1 MKICKRIISCFICV
15 LLLLQEISVNVNAMT
30 IDRKTNG
37 SYCIDLEEGDNGLY
51 YPKYDNNKQY
61 AKQLQ
66 QWIDTLG
73 YSEYFSDYT
82 NKKDIEE
89 LLNETIEV
97 PMVDDNNNMYLLE
110 SDIKVKELL
119 AYIVF
124 VEQAQSYAADMER
137 DMLEEKST
145 SGSFS
150 MDYEE
155 FYNDLVAF
163 YDTYITFEATVNG
176 REELNRKLGLAL
188 CSRTAIEAVKNIKG
202 VNTAYKYLGDYTR
215 ITYKADSDTDDV
227 YYYIMS
233 GGDSSQYN
241 SYIEKKLENVDDFIT
256 RLKGIKTTYKA
267 FSGGDKIGTVVAGIK
282 CFRDFSGHKYDN
294 IFTKAADAV
303 VNAKSVLDGL
313 NLLCENPWLFGMKE
327 GVKFTTKYIE
337 EVKKLID
344 SAEKKNAGWYATCIY
359 NMYGSHDEALNSI
372 INTNT
377 LEVYNIFDSACNFPD
392 DNTDGIY
399 QKLIT
404 DYQNKFAAYGEGAS
418 LYMPEKSTRLQLIKA
433 ALLLKRM
440 KEYDAT
446 ELKESLIESLIA
458 KLDLTAEYS
467 LSADVKEI
475 SFGSFYKGDN
485 VAAEDITITNTSA
498 YSVTLME
505 EATIY
510 FDSTNVNGK
519 VLQPGETVVIS
530 VKPRTG
536 SWTDGYYEEK
546 LTLYCKEEPEA
557 GLKVNLCMMLK
568 DKQAENVQLA
578 EKAPIEIGSNQ
589 ILKIKNN
596 QCILVEGDGK
606 ETVQEDI
613 KDLLYCGVI
622 LKGGK
627 LQVYNDVYIKELEY
641 IKGSIEGFNNAMV
654 TIDKLITQNGS
665 GGLYFKGATY
675 RVYSDA
681 TIKRNISTTSETT
694 VVFEKN
700 LETSEI
706 SIGNGDFEIYG
717 KTTGRIKMGSGDF
730 ICRGDYEGGITMGT
744 GKVRICG
751 TFQQSQLL
759 AMHSENAELYVEK
772 NWNAYGRMLTS
783 YDETVDAGTIT
794 IKGDIYTSG
803 NDLCIAGKAK
813 LYLSGGDGQKIISD
827 NKISSMYMKYRSYG
841 AGIYSYIRNIE
852 TNSRVE
858 IQNCWIGKLDS
869 GIKLSKNTTGL
880 VVENGNYNRLNV
892 ESGCDG
898 NFMLVNCNVEYEGD
912 TQGGFYFEGCNVAIN
927 GNCIANSIVGKNRNQ
942 TCCFL
947 LDDSNA
953 IIKKNLITNSIEI
966 GSGCLD
972 VKEDFTYKSDIG
984 MHSSD
989 AYICVNGNVYA
1000 NGCSGCA
1007 AALGSSTWLTD
1018 GVLEVKGDLIAK
1030 DNWYDS
1036 SGWGKYYY
1044 SFDTRDNFTLLLTGD
1059 GIQTIDIPTD
1069 SKIVNLSQG
1078 EKSILQLE
1086 KGLTISQLKSD
1097 IKIKDIE
1104 KTLLVINGNENQVEL
1119 LSGCTGNINVKKTII
1134 KANTDIALGS
1144 LELSNSSAQIVG
1156 KINAS
1161 RIEVNDASKI
1171 AISKDCETKSLLI
1184 ENGNMEIGGDCT
1196 TGSLS
1201 LRNSRVEI
1209 AGDCAYTGSISMK
1222 NSEDYLEI
1230 GGNLYAN
1237 GYSYKSGDYYL
1248 TNGTMELYGDI
1259 IARDNWSEKGSYYHY
1274 YYHPFDTKDGFKLL
1288 MTGDGVQTISIPEN
1302 NKIANLSQGEMNVLQ
1317 LEKGLAVNNLS
1328 TDLRIKDLGEG
1339 LSILN
1344 GNEKQINIIGE
1355 CTGNINITNCSLK
1368 ADSNINSKSIN
1379 MHSSSGQIVGD
1390 CITGSLYMGN
1400 SKLEITGD
1408 CTYTGSISMKNAEDY
1423 LKIGG
1428 NLYANGYSREN
1439 SYYLLTN
1446 GTMEIHGDIV
1456 ARDNWS
1462 ETIGYYHDY
1471 YYPFD
1476 TKDDFKLLM
1485 TGDGVQTI
1493 SIPANNQVA
1502 NLQQGEKSIIQ
1513 ASNNLNI
1520 TNLQSDCHMENVAK
1534 ATIKNW
1540 NDYTLTNARC
1550 SGEIKFSYPNNYSYS
1565 VSQDEEQLYTSVYKP
1580 EQLSRPTSNI
1590 SNGSTVELNTV
1601 VKLKQGNS
1609 RATIYYTLDGS
1620 DPTRESIQY
1629 TEPIILTQDTRIRC
1643 MAVMDGVEDSD
1654 IAEYTYTIRRYQVA
1668 VASDVPEGLL
1678 TADTAQCIEGT
1689 KVRIQIGEIRGR
1701 SYKADTLKVRRG
1713 SASCEVLEDED
1724 GYYFY
1729 MPKGNVTI
1737 QADYENKQYAI
1748 IYHMDGGDIE
1758 TPVDS
1763 YTYSE
1768 GCELPIPIK
1777 EGYRFE
1783 GWYEEE
1789 TYAGDSVTFI
1799 GTDEIGEK
1807 EYWAKWQEKEEITVD
1822 SVVQTVVYDEEGQVY
1837 TVQTDSVQTGYEIRY
1852 YMNGERIDSPIE
1864 SGIYDVQIIRP
1875 EDDTYKK
1882 VDVQITGGL
1891 VIKKADVQVI
1901 TQPTVKDIK
1910 TGDAL
1915 QNAIIDINSDAQVV
1929 SAENEKLPVY
1939 GIFEW
1944 EEPDTV
1950 VGASGDYYAVFQP
1963 VNENYNSCR
1972 ILLPV
1977 IASSEMHKLSMSDA
1991 MEHGRLQFSADEALP
2006 GEQITVTVVPET
2018 GYHWTQELDEVTV
2031 IYNGKQLKNL
2041 EYVGENQFRIE
2052 MPASDTSIKVEM
2064 QLNTYSVTK
2073 ECDTEQGKLEG
2084 PEQVQHGETATYRA
2098 VPEEGYLIKDI
2109 LVNGKSVYTG
2119 SDTVTVPEIQADIQI
2134 SVTFEKK
2141 KVIFTYG
2148 TYEHGS
2154 ITAYADDRK
2163 VLDGDIL
2170 EYGTILTLE
2179 ILPEEGYE
2187 IKELTYD
2194 DNPVVNRT
2202 FRLKDTDE
2210 IVAIFGKTQETL
2222 DKEALAAEK
2231 EKLCTEQTVLYATYP
2246 GLEELLYPESVAAN
2260 PEIEY
2265 RIQNAEEVKD
2275 YVNADGTIIYR
2286 NDDPDEKQVTIHVQM
2301 NLGNAVDETEIMLR
2315 FPADTNEYAV
2325 TVTEQEHGKIV
2336 PVKSYVRY
2344 GEEICYQAV
2353 PDEGYQM
2360 KVGSLRVNGTL
2371 TEKAVMAHEDV
2382 VLSAEFE
2389 RIKCHI
2395 ELDVSTGGRVTGDT
2409 EVLYGDEAKFL
2420 VESDPY
2426 YYLDSIKI
2434 NGVTASLTNGW
2445 LEINNIHQN
2454 TKVQLIFKR
2463 KSASFYV
2470 EPLEHGTILVQQ
2482 ESKNMEHSSIVDQ
2495 GKPIVITV
2503 KPDVGY
2509 KEVPGSLTVNG
2520 KTVKDHSYFVVE
2532 DTLTIRGAVMPIKT
2546 ERIQLSKTSVILT
2559 KGKSITLG
2567 TTVTP
2572 MDALN
2577 KSVTWASSNTKVAT
2591 VDSTGKV
2598 TAKAVGAVTI
2608 TCTAKDGSGVK
2619 ATCKVTVKNPV
2630 VKVSKIT
2637 LNKTSASL
2645 VKGDTLALK
2654 ATVTP
2659 TNATNKAVTWKSSNT
2674 KIATVSSS
2682 GKVTAKAAGTV
2693 TITCT
2698 AKDGSGKKATCKITV
2713 YNNTQAYVAR
2723 IYTKALGRA
2732 AEPAGLNYW
2741 TNEIQSG
2748 KRTPVKVAEEFFF
2761 APEFTNKNLNNTE
2774 YVKVLYRTFM
2784 GREYDK
2790 GGLDYWVG
2798 RLNKG
2803 ESRKSVLEAFAGCP
2817 EFRKIVKSFGL

>member
-66 QWIDTLG
+66 QWIETLG

-124 VEQAQSYAADMER
+124 VEQAQNYAADMER

-155 FYNDLVAF
+155 FYNDLVSF

-215 ITYKADSDTDDV
+215 ITYKADSDGDDA

-233 GGDSSQYN
+233 GGDASQYN
-241 SYIEKKLENVDDFIT
+241 SYIEKKLKNVDDFIAG
-256 RLKGIKTTYKA
+256 LKGIKTTYEA
-267 FSGGDKIGTVVAGIK
+267 FSGGKPIETIVAGIN

-294 IFTKAADAV
+294 GFTNVVDGV

-344 SAEKKNAGWYATCIY
+344 SAEKKNAGWYAACIY

-404 DYQNKFAAYGEGAS
+404 DYQNKFAPYGEGAS
-418 LYMPEKSTRLQLIKA
+418 FYMPEKSTRLQLIKA
-433 ALLLKRM
+433 ALLLKKM

-458 KLDLTAEYS
+458 KLGLTAEYG
-467 LSADVKEI
+467 LSADVNEI
-475 SFGSFYKGDN
+475 SFGSFYKGDIIPS
-485 VAAEDITITNTSA
+485 EDIVITNTSA
-498 YSVTLME
+498 YSVTLVE

-519 VLQPGETVVIS
+519 ILQPGETVVIS

-536 SWTDGYYEEK
+536 SWIDGYYEEK

-578 EKAPIEIGSNQ
+578 EKSPIEIGSNQ

-613 KDLLYCGVI
+613 KELLYCGVI

-627 LQVYNDVYIKELEY
+627 IQVYNDVYIRELEY
-641 IKGSIEGFNNAMV
+641 IKGSVEGFNNATV

-681 TIKRNISTTSETT
+681 TIKRNISTTSETAII
-694 VVFEKN
+694 FEKN
-700 LETSEI
+700 LETSTI

-717 KTTGRIKMGSGDF
+717 KTTGRITMGSGSF
-730 ICRGDYEGGITMGT
+730 VCRGDYEGGITMGT

-759 AMHSENAELYVEK
+759 TMKQASAKLCIEK
-772 NWNAYGRMLTS
+772 DWNAYGGMRTYVTGYIS
-783 YDETVDAGTIT
+783 DNCVEAGTIEVR
-794 IKGDIYTSG
+794 GNIYTSG
-803 NDLCIAGKAK
+803 DKLCITGDAR
-813 LYLSGGDGQKIISD
+813 LYLTGEDGQKIVSD
-827 NKISSMYMKYRSYG
+827 AGISSMYIKSRHSD
-841 AGIYSYIRNIE
+841 AGIYSYVRNIKMS
-852 TNSRVE
+852 SRVE
-858 IQNCWIGKLDS
+858 IQNCWIGKLDNS
-869 GIKLSKNTTGL
+869 IKLAKNTTGF
-880 VVENGNYNRLNV
+880 VVENGNYNCVNI
-892 ESGCDG
+892 EDGCDG
-898 NFMLVNCNVEYEGD
+898 TFGLINCNVEYAGD
-912 TQGGFYFEGCNVAIN
+912 AKGGFYFEDCNVMIN
-927 GNCIANSIVGKNRNQ
+927 GNCIANESMTSKYQNTRGFNIPSSNVIINKNFTTDSIVVNGR
-942 TCCFL
+942 
-947 LDDSNA
+947 
-953 IIKKNLITNSIEI
+953 
-966 GSGCLD
+966 LD
-972 VKEDFTYKSDIG
+972 VGGDFEYKDMISMSG
-984 MHSSD
+984 SE
-989 AYICVNGNVYA
+989 AYICINGNVYA
-1000 NGCSGCA
+1000 NGYTAREVSYIDSKPTCYLTG
-1007 AALGSSTWLTD
+1007 GSM
-1018 GVLEVKGDLIAK
+1018 EVKGNIIAR
-1030 DNWYDS
+1030 NTSYDD
-1036 SGWGKYYY
+1036 SGWLRVSLY
-1044 SFDTRDNFTLLLTGD
+1044 SFYSTGDFKLLLTGD
-1059 GIQTIDIPTD
+1059 GIQTIDTSTD
-1069 SKIVNLSQG
+1069 NKIANLSQG
-1078 EKSILQLE
+1078 EKSILQLK

-1171 AISKDCETKSLLI
+1171 AISKDCETQNMFLR
-1184 ENGNMEIGGDCT
+1184 NGNIEIGGDCT
-1196 TGSLS
+1196 
-1201 LRNSRVEI
+1201 
-1209 AGDCAYTGSISMK
+1209 YTGFISMK
-1222 NSEDYLEI
+1222 NSEDYLKI

-1237 GYSYKSGDYYL
+1237 GYSYSSNSGYYL

-1259 IARDNWSEKGSYYHY
+1259 IARDNWSERRGSSTY
-1274 YYHPFDTKDGFKLL
+1274 YYCPFDTKD
-1288 MTGDGVQTISIPEN
+1288 N
-1302 NKIANLSQGEMNVLQ
+1302 
-1317 LEKGLAVNNLS
+1317 
-1328 TDLRIKDLGEG
+1328 
-1339 LSILN
+1339 
-1344 GNEKQINIIGE
+1344 
-1355 CTGNINITNCSLK
+1355 
-1368 ADSNINSKSIN
+1368 
-1379 MHSSSGQIVGD
+1379 
-1390 CITGSLYMGN
+1390 
-1400 SKLEITGD
+1400 
-1408 CTYTGSISMKNAEDY
+1408 
-1423 LKIGG
+1423 
-1428 NLYANGYSREN
+1428 
-1439 SYYLLTN
+1439 
-1446 GTMEIHGDIV
+1446 
-1456 ARDNWS
+1456 
-1462 ETIGYYHDY
+1462 
-1471 YYPFD
+1471 
-1476 TKDDFKLLM
+1476 FKLLM

-1502 NLQQGEKSIIQ
+1502 NLQQGEDSIIQ
-1513 ASNNLNI
+1513 GSNNLNI

-1590 SNGSTVELNTV
+1590 SNGSTVELSTA

-1620 DPTRESIQY
+1620 DPTRESIRY
-1629 TEPIILTQDTRIRC
+1629 TEPIVLTQDTRIRC

-1654 IAEYTYTIRRYQVA
+1654 IAEYAYTIRRYQVT
-1668 VASDVPEGLL
+1668 VASNVPDGLV
-1678 TADTAQCIEGT
+1678 TTDMDKCIEGT
-1689 KVRIQIGEIRGR
+1689 KVRIQIGEVRGR
-1701 SYKADTLKVRRG
+1701 NYVADSLKVRKG
-1713 SASCEVLEDED
+1713 SGTYCEVLEDEN

-1729 MPKGNVTI
+1729 MPKGNVTV
-1737 QADYENKQYAI
+1737 QADYENLQYAI
-1748 IYHMDGGDIE
+1748 TYHMDGGNIE
-1758 TPVDS
+1758 VPVDN
-1763 YTYSE
+1763 YTYSK
-1768 GCELPIPIK
+1768 GCELPLPIK

-1783 GWYEEE
+1783 GWYETK
-1789 TYAGDSVTFI
+1789 TYTGEAITSI

-1807 EYWAKWQEKEEITVD
+1807 EYWAKWQEKEVIAID
-1822 SVVQTVVYDEEGQVY
+1822 PAVQTTVYDEEGHAY
-1837 TVQTDSVQTGYEIRY
+1837 TVHADRNLTGYQIIY
-1852 YMNGERIDSPIE
+1852 YLNGDQIEEPIE
-1864 SGIYDVQIIRP
+1864 SGVYDVQITRP
-1875 EDDTYKK
+1875 EDETYKRIDLK
-1882 VDVQITGGL
+1882 IFGGLIIEKAEVQI
-1891 VIKKADVQVI
+1891 V

-1910 TGDAL
+1910 AGDTL
-1915 QNAIIDINSDAQVV
+1915 QNAILDINSDAQVV
-1929 SAENEKLPVY
+1929 SVENNKLPVY
-1939 GIFEW
+1939 GTFEW
-1944 EEPDTV
+1944 EAPETIVDT
-1950 VGASGDYYAVFQP
+1950 SGDYYAVFHP
-1963 VNENYNSCR
+1963 VNENYNICR
-1972 ILLPV
+1972 VLLPV
-1977 IASSEMHKLSMSDA
+1977 TASGEPHKLLTSDI
-1991 MEHGRLQFSADEALP
+1991 MEYGSLQFSADEAVP
-2006 GEQITVTVVPET
+2006 GEQIIVTVMPET
-2018 GYHWTQELDEVTV
+2018 GYHWTRELDRVTV
-2031 IYNGKQLKNL
+2031 TYNGKRLKKL
-2041 EYVGENQFRIE
+2041 EYIDDNRFRFE
-2052 MPASDTSIKVEM
+2052 MPASDTSVAVEL
-2064 QLNTYSVTK
+2064 QLNTYTVTK
-2073 ECDTEQGKLEG
+2073 EYDPEQGELEG
-2084 PEQVQHGETATYRA
+2084 PEQVRHGETAIYRA
-2098 VPEEGYLIKDI
+2098 VPQEGYLVKDI
-2109 LVNGKSVYTG
+2109 LVNGKSVYAGT
-2119 SDTVTVPEIQADIQI
+2119 DTVTVSEIQADMRI
-2134 SVTFEKK
+2134 SAVFEKK
-2141 KVIFTYG
+2141 KVTFSYG

-2154 ITAYADDRK
+2154 ITAYVDDRE
-2163 VLDGDIL
+2163 VSDGDIL

-2179 ILPEEGYE
+2179 IQPEEGYE
-2187 IKELTYD
+2187 IKELTYEGK
-2194 DNPVVNRT
+2194 PVLNQQI
-2202 FRLKDTDE
+2202 RLKDTGE
-2210 IVAIFGKTQETL
+2210 IKAVFGKTQETL

-2231 EKLCTEQTVLYATYP
+2231 EKLCTERFISYGTYP
-2246 GLEELLYPESVAAN
+2246 DLEEILYPEDVTAN
-2260 PEIEY
+2260 PEIQY
-2265 RIQNAEEVKD
+2265 RIQNMEEVQD
-2275 YVNADGTIIYR
+2275 YINDNGTIIYR
-2286 NDDPDEKQVTIHVQM
+2286 NDDSNVKQVELNVQM
-2301 NLGNAVDETEIMLR
+2301 SLGNVVDEIEITLQ
-2315 FPADTNEYAV
+2315 FLVDVNEY
-2325 TVTEQEHGKIV
+2325 TVTAAELEHGRLV
-2336 PVKSYVRY
+2336 PAKDKVRY
-2344 GEEICYQAV
+2344 GEEIDYQV
-2353 PDEGYQM
+2353 LPDEGYQM
-2360 KVGSLRVNGTL
+2360 KAGSLCVNGML
-2371 TEKAVMAHEDV
+2371 TEKAIMSHGDV

-2389 RIKCHI
+2389 RIKYHI
-2395 ELDVSTGGRVTGDT
+2395 ELDVSVGGKVTGDT
-2409 EVLYGDEAKFL
+2409 EVLYGDEAKFF
-2420 VESDPY
+2420 VKADPY
-2426 YYLDSIKI
+2426 YCLDSI
-2434 NGVTASLTNGW
+2434 NVDDDVASSFTNDW
-2445 LEINNIHQN
+2445 LEIYNVHKD
-2454 TKVQLIFKR
+2454 TKVQVVFKR
-2463 KSASFYV
+2463 KGASFYI
-2470 EPLEHGTILVQQ
+2470 EPLEHGTIIVQQ
-2482 ESKNMEHSSIVDQ
+2482 ENRDLENSTIVDQ
-2495 GKPIVITV
+2495 GRPISIIV
-2503 KPDVGY
+2503 KPNAGY
-2509 KEVPGSLTVNG
+2509 REIPNSLTVNG
-2520 KTVKDHSYFVVE
+2520 KVIKDHSYFVTE
-2532 DTLTIRGAVMPIKT
+2532 DMFTIHGAVAPIKS
-2546 ERIQLSKTSVILT
+2546 ERIQLSKTGVTLT
-2559 KGKSITLG
+2559 KGENTTLKA
-2567 TTVTP
+2567 TVTP
-2572 MDALN
+2572 ADALN
-2577 KSVTWASSNTKVAT
+2577 KAVIWTSSNTEVAT

-2598 TAKAVGAVTI
+2598 TAKAVGTATI

-2630 VKVSKIT
+2630 VKVSKVA

-2645 VKGDTLALK
+2645 VKDDTLTLK

-2659 TNATNKAVTWKSSNT
+2659 TTATNKAVTWKSSNT
-2674 KIATVSSS
+2674 KVATVSST
-2682 GKVTAKAAGTV
+2682 GRVTAKAAGTV

-2698 AKDGSGKKATCKITV
+2698 AKDGSGKTATCKITV

-2817 EFRKIVKSFGL
+2817 EFQKIVKSFGL